1 MERSCGEG
9 TAASRYAS
17 KHEIQF
23 YWDECMYTRFALHSL
38 QVNKILL
45 IFDETFMTELLIG
58 IKVDVVV
65 QLFIK

>member
-1 MERSCGEG
+1 M
-9 TAASRYAS
+9 SRYAS

-45 IFDETFMTELLIG
+45 IFDETFMTELLI
-58 IKVDVVV
+58 VSRV
-65 QLFIK
+65 

>member
-1 MERSCGEG
+1 
-9 TAASRYAS
+9 
-17 KHEIQF
+17 
-23 YWDECMYTRFALHSL
+23 MYTRFALHSL